1 MVCCVCEEMLLAVSY
16 QHPADILFLM
26 MSLLFDGF
34 NFSIYPSPQENSI
47 NILSCPIQPFSIPEL
62 NAVWEKCW
70 CTCWQHQE
78 LLIQEFFHF
87 YLIQLQI
94 MVFGLSFSLSRNS
107 WKTKIFEKT
116 LLYYRW
122 VNLFMVLL
130 YSLSRLYAN
139 WNTPLFSSTDVVTI
153 AASICVLVIGTSG
166 QVFAT
171 SALRGLRFFQILRMV
186 RMDRRGGTWKLLG
199 SVVYAHRQVSF
210 LFL

>member
-1 MVCCVCEEMLLAVSY
+1 MALILVFILLLKRI
-16 QHPADILFLM
+16 QLI
-26 MSLLFDGF
+26 
-34 NFSIYPSPQENSI
+34 
-47 NILSCPIQPFSIPEL
+47 SCPVPSNPSASLSSMLSER
-62 NAVWEKCW
+62 NADAHVDNIRNC
-70 CTCWQHQE
+70 CQE
-78 LLIQEFFHF
+78 LIQF

-139 WNTPLFSSTDVVTI
+139 WNTPLYSSTDVVTI

>member
-1 MVCCVCEEMLLAVSY
+1 MRKCY
-16 QHPADILFLM
+16 WR
-26 MSLLFDGF
+26 
-34 NFSIYPSPQENSI
+34 YRI
-47 NILSCPIQPFSIPEL
+47 NILLTFSSWWCPYCLMALILVFILLLKRIQLISCPVPSNPSASLSSMLSER
-62 NAVWEKCW
+62 NADAHVDNIRNC
-70 CTCWQHQE
+70 CQE
-78 LLIQEFFHF
+78 LIQF

-139 WNTPLFSSTDVVTI
+139 WNTPLYSSTDVVTI